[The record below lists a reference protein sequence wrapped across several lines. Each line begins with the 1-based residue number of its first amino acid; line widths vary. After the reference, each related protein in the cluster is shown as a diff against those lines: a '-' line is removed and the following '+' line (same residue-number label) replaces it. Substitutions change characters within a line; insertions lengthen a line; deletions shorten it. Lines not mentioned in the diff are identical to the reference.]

1 MKSHER
7 SFRPVGMGWWVDP
20 RICQVRVADLRAYL
34 LSRGWQV
41 RPQPRPEMIFF
52 EKAEDADSGRITV
65 PSSEEFSD
73 YLQRITE
80 AITSLAGREQRYAVE
95 VLDDIL
101 SQANAGGR
109 RTG

>member
-1 MKSHER
+1 MKSQER
-7 SFRPVGMGWWVDP
+7 SFRPAGMGWWVDP
-20 RICQVRVADLRAYL
+20 RICQVRVADLRGYL
-34 LSRGWQV
+34 LAHGWQV
-41 RPQPRPEMIFF
+41 HPQPRPEMIFF
-52 EKAEDADSGRITV
+52 EKAEEADSGRITV

-80 AITSLAGREQRYAVE
+80 AVTSLAGSEQRYAVE

-101 SQANAGGR
+101 GDAAGGR

>member
-1 MKSHER
+1 MKSRDR

-20 RICQVRVADLRAYL
+20 RICLVRVADLRAYL
-34 LSRGWQV
+34 LARGWQV
-41 RPQPRPEMIFF
+41 HPQARSEMIFF
-52 EKAEDADSGRITV
+52 EKAEGADSRTIAV

-73 YLQRITE
+73 YIQRITE
-80 AITSLAGREQRYAVE
+80 AITSLAGSEQRYAVE